1 MDSTGIMRRVI
12 DLSKE
17 AVVSGKGGPF
27 GAVIVRSGEIVGEA
41 HNEVLFTKD
50 PTAHAET
57 LAIRRASAKLGTYDL
72 SDCELYTNGAPCCMC
87 MSAMLWARIRK
98 LYYILGMEE
107 SAAIGLGDD
116 PFYEEL
122 ARPLGERQIVPAARL
137 PELSQEAFAVYR
149 LWLEKPDRIDF

>member
-1 MDSTGIMRRVI
+1 MDATEVMNRVI
-12 DLSKE
+12 ELSRQGVE
-17 AVVSGKGGPF
+17 SGAGGPF
-27 GAVIVRSGEIVGEA
+27 GAVIVRGGEIVGEA

-57 LAIRRASAKLGTYDL
+57 LAIRRASAKLGSYDL

-98 LYYILGMEE
+98 LYYILGMKN

-116 PFYEEL
+116 PFYAEL
-122 ARPLGERQIVPAARL
+122 ARPLDKRQIIPAVCL
-137 PELSQEAFAVYR
+137 SELSEEAFAVYR
-149 LWLEKPDRIDF
+149 LWHEGPGRVDF